1 MSRDNVSSE
10 QNKASIEWEAY
21 DEWERWNEIKKNLSR
36 AYGKA
41 DKEGRFGRFKK
52 DELKIIPWE
61 KTAEEGASHDES
73 IIGDILSNL

>member
-41 DKEGRFGRFKK
+41 A
-52 DELKIIPWE
+52 L
-61 KTAEEGASHDES
+61 H
-73 IIGDILSNL
+73 N